1 MATTLSKQPTARSRR
16 GWQATENT
24 NPKVE
29 LNSPKL
35 EYAEMEKLQEVIR
48 TLRRAGGKVISSC
61 GIHVHVDASKHTPQ
75 SLKNVLSIV
84 FVLINT
90 SNRKR
95 GAVAL
100 FLCATA
106 PFVFVIR

>member
-1 MATTLSKQPTARSRR
+1 
-16 GWQATENT
+16 
-24 NPKVE
+24 
-29 LNSPKL
+29 
-35 EYAEMEKLQEVIR
+35 MEKLQEVVR
-48 TLRRAGGKVISSC
+48 ALRRAGGIVNDSC
-61 GIHVHVDASKHTPQ
+61 GMHVHVDASKHTPQ